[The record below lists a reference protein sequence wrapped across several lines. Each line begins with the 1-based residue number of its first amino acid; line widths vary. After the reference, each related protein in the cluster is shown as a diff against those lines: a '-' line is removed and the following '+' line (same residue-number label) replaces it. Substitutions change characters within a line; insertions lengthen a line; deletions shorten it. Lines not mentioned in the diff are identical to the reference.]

1 MTIQPSSEKP
11 LRLGIAS
18 LGAIGLEVARR
29 VDRGEVEGMVV
40 SAVCAR
46 DHAKAEHNLGAL
58 EADPAIVPI
67 AEIGDHADVILECA
81 PAAVFEEIAR
91 SAVENGRVF
100 VPLSVGALLNHMDLV
115 ERARNTGARIMVP
128 TGALIGLDAVKAV
141 AQGPVESVTMVT
153 RKPPRGL
160 KGAPHLVE
168 NGISLDNIAEATRV
182 FAGSAREAAIGFPA
196 NVNVAAALALAGV
209 GPDATT
215 IEIWA
220 DPAVSRNIH
229 TITVVSD
236 ASNCTMSIENVP
248 SDENPATGKITSLSA
263 IATLQRLTAPLVV
276 GT

>member
-1 MTIQPSSEKP
+1 MTAQPSSTTP

-29 VDRGEVEGMVV
+29 VDRGEVESMVV

-46 DHAKAEHNLGAL
+46 DHEKAAHNLAPL
-58 EADPAIVPI
+58 NSDPALVPL
-67 AEIGDHADVILECA
+67 AEIGDHSDVVLECA
-81 PAAVFEEIAR
+81 PAAVFEEIAL
-91 SAVENGRVF
+91 STVENGRIF
-100 VPLSVGALLNHMDLV
+100 VPLSVGALLKHMDLV
-115 ERARNTGARIMVP
+115 ERARETGAKIMVP

-141 AQGPVESVTMVT
+141 AQGPVESITMVT

-220 DPAVSRNIH
+220 DPAVTRNIH

-248 SDENPATGKITSLSA
+248 SDENPATGKITALSA